1 MKGPIIA
8 TLLVITS
15 LFLGCT
21 EKGKEAQDKA
31 KEAPSPSGKEAA
43 EAEQKQ
49 IDEITKDLGVLSR
62 GLATA
67 AEMEDLSG
75 AIEPGAPIKRKRCPS
90 MKAPVPQKI
99 EDVESGYVATNDDKN
114 IETFKCAKWEPPK
127 PLKFQINVT
136 GDDKSLKIIG
146 ARKLG
151 AKTVEVTLVGT
162 YDASGSLKFGKPEV
176 VRK

>member
-1 MKGPIIA
+1 MKGRTIA

-15 LFLGCT
+15 SLLSCT
-21 EKGKEAQDKA
+21 EKGKEAPDKA
-31 KEAPSPSGKEAA
+31 KEAQPGPSA

-49 IDEITKDLGVLSR
+49 IDDITKDLQVLTR
-62 GLATA
+62 GLVSA

-75 AIEPGAPIKRKRCPS
+75 TIEPGAPIKRKRCPS

-127 PLKFQINVT
+127 PLKFQVNVT
-136 GDDKSLKIIG
+136 GDDKGLKVIG
-146 ARKLG
+146 ARRFG
-151 AKTVEVTLVGT
+151 TKTVEVTLVGT
-162 YDASGSLKFGKPEV
+162 YDGTGSLSFGKPEV